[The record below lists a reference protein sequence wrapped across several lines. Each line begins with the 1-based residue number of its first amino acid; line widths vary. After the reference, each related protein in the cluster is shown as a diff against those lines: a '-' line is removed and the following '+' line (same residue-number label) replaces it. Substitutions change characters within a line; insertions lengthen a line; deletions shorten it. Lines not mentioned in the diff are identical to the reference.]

1 MRRKQV
7 KAFCS
12 FRSPRDRTVIWRVA
26 VFLCRRVSLRG
37 FVGVILIFAFSV
49 WAFSVYY
56 VLLSRSGFMCV
67 FLCFVRVFFLLFLP
81 EIRKT
86 TWKSMFPHRIYRI
99 SQKNSSI
106 VDSPGFSIS
115 LASRL
120 SHKAK
125 TVAPK

>member
-1 MRRKQV
+1 M
-7 KAFCS
+7 
-12 FRSPRDRTVIWRVA
+12 IWRVA

-37 FVGVILIFAFSV
+37 FAGVIRIFAFSV
-49 WAFSVYY
+49 WAFSVYC
-56 VLLSRSGFMCV
+56 VSLSRSCFMCV
-67 FLCFVRVFFLLFLP
+67 FFVFCTGVFLLFLP

-106 VDSPGFSIS
+106 VDSPGSSIS

-120 SHKAK
+120 SHKKK